1 MNKRLRN
8 LTKTSFGLMVAL
20 VAVACVFTASSV
32 YATFTVTNEAQ
43 PNFAL
48 ASVRM
53 VEMPDAV
60 VMFNDQANKSSVGAE
75 VAKVMTTEISY
86 TNQDYVEAANAGV
99 ISCADNASFT
109 AGGGCV
115 CDAGFSGDGKTS
127 CVENPVETFAA
138 SFDGDGWASVTL
150 DVSNYWSDN
159 AIVNAALSLVG
170 SSGYACNQVVDYA
183 LSAIGWNGSYFNGV
197 EVGLEG
203 MVPGDVIIYPSHYA
217 LYVGDGKAVHGG
229 YNGSNVILGDVVVGK
244 VPYTAYHCQ

>member
-1 MNKRLRN
+1 MNKKLRN
-8 LTKTSFGLMVAL
+8 LTKTNFGLMVAL

-32 YATFTVTNEAQ
+32 YATFTVANGSQ
-43 PNFAL
+43 PNAAL
-48 ASVRM
+48 GSMRM
-53 VEMPDAV
+53 VEIPDLV
-60 VMFNDQANKSSVGAE
+60 VTFNDHANKISVGEE
-75 VAKVMTTEISY
+75 VAKALSTEISY

-99 ISCADNASFT
+99 INCAENATFT
-109 AGGGCV
+109 ANGGCV

-127 CVENPVETFAA
+127 CVENPVEAFAA
-138 SFDGDGWASVTL
+138 AFDGSGWSSVTL

-170 SSGYACNQVVDYA
+170 STGYACNQVVDYA
-183 LSAIGWNGSYFNGV
+183 LSAIGWSGSYFSGE